1 MFVYVLL
8 DLERVDFVTDFGRP
22 GLCYVTH
29 ASRMLEV
36 ELVMASSGLRSS
48 GAAEYLCSLR
58 RRGGQA
64 EWKVG
69 GVRVAG
75 LPQVASAVRV

>member
-1 MFVYVLL
+1 
-8 DLERVDFVTDFGRP
+8 
-22 GLCYVTH
+22 
-29 ASRMLEV
+29 
-36 ELVMASSGLRSS
+36 MASSGLRSS

-75 LPQVASAVRV
+75 LPGRVGGESREKSESYYIYDTILRYYRKGFVWNYDIYNFNVEE